1 MEWHFE
7 IPTITNLQER
17 GKYTFYANE
26 KSKEQNFPER
36 RRDFRKPVSA
46 ATINN
51 YIRNLKVFFNWLDS
65 DYILKKNPMKKVRQ
79 LKTNRN
85 AKAFFLIVVN
95 DEFQFA
101 IGSDA
106 FRGCEALTD
115 VSLPDSLTKIG
126 TSAFYGCDSLK
137 AVYYAGTRSE
147 WGFINIEMHNYPLTA
162 APLYCGVNP

>member
-1 MEWHFE
+1 MMQCVWFCNRCFCFNLLFKLADSVSLCNDELNITQVDQVTE
-7 IPTITNLQER
+7 SVIRRYITNLQER

-85 AKAFFLIVVN
+85 AKEYIS
-95 DEFQFA
+95 DEDFKRLVGQLDR
-101 IGSDA
+101 S
-106 FRGCEALTD
+106 
-115 VSLPDSLTKIG
+115 
-126 TSAFYGCDSLK
+126 
-137 AVYYAGTRSE
+137 YYD
-147 WGFINIEMHNYPLTA
+147 
-162 APLYCGVNP
+162 LYN